1 MKMALDT
8 PFTEETIQEIFGHE
22 AAEDED
28 KHRLRQYYFKS
39 SVFGRVCADLSL
51 RVLVGHKGIGKS
63 ALISIAM
70 QEDTDNG
77 TLAILIRPDDVHEI
91 RTDENDLLSSIRS
104 WKTGLLRIIYQ
115 MVLDRVGVRPHGE
128 VTAIGK
134 GVQLV
139 ESLVD
144 VFRPI
149 LEKAVDIEASHRK
162 LAEQFMQNKKLRIY
176 LDDLDRGWTASPS
189 SISRLSA
196 LLNALRD
203 ISRESTGIHFRVALR
218 SDVYF
223 LVRTSDESTDKI
235 EGAVVWH
242 TWTNHEILAMLVK
255 RVESFLGRERTE
267 EELIHMR
274 QRDLASFLYNFMEER
289 FQGYGKWRNIPVHRM
304 LMTLIRRRP
313 RDLVKLCTLA
323 ARRASAEGR
332 SIIITGDFLSI
343 FDEYSQ
349 GRLQDTINE
358 YRSELPPVEALLMGM
373 KPSQREWKAGHRYAY
388 TTDGLLAKINNIQS
402 CNQAFMFYSKQSS
415 ASPKE
420 LAAFMYKI
428 GFITARKDSEGRIVR
443 KYFDESRYLSPT
455 FSDFGFDWEV
465 HPAYRWALQ
474 PDTPMRIFENLDPTD
489 DEG

>member
-1 MKMALDT
+1 MAIDG
-8 PFTEETIQEIFGHE
+8 PFSEEMIQAIFGHE

-28 KHRLRQYYFKS
+28 KDRLRQYYFKS
-39 SVFGRVCADLSL
+39 SVFDRVCSDLPL
-51 RVLVGHKGIGKS
+51 RILVGHKGIGKS

-70 QEDTDNG
+70 QEDTDDG
-77 TLAILIRPDDVHEI
+77 ILAVLIRPDEVHEI
-91 RTDENDLLSSIRS
+91 DTDEKDLLASIRS
-104 WKTGLLRIIYQ
+104 WKAGLLRIIYQ
-115 MVLDRVGVRPHGE
+115 MVLSRIGVPSPAK
-128 VTAIGK
+128 TTMIAK
-134 GVQLV
+134 GVQL
-139 ESLVD
+139 LDLLAD
-144 VFRPI
+144 VLRPV
-149 LEKAVDIEASHRK
+149 LERAIDIEASQRRV
-162 LAEQFMQNKKLRIY
+162 AEQFMKERKLRVY
-176 LDDLDRGWTASPS
+176 LDDLDRGWAATAA

-203 ISRESTGIHFRVALR
+203 ISRESEGVQFRVALR

-255 RVESFLGRERTE
+255 RIESFLGRERTE
-267 EELIHMR
+267 EELIRMK
-274 QRDLASFLYNFMEER
+274 QKDLASFLYGFMEER
-289 FQGYGKWRNIPVHRM
+289 FQGYGKWQNIPTHRM

-323 ARRASAEGR
+323 AHRAASEGR

-349 GRLQDTINE
+349 GRLQDTFNE
-358 YRSELPPVEALLMGM
+358 YRSELPAIEPLLLGM
-373 KPSQREWKAGHRYAY
+373 KPSQKEWRAGHRYTY
-388 TTDGLLAKINNIQS
+388 TTDELLHKIRNVQAS
-402 CNQAFMFYSKQSS
+402 NQAFRFFGKQSA

-428 GFITARKDSEGRIVR
+428 GFITARKEVDGRIVR

-455 FSDFGFDWEV
+455 FSDFGFNWEV

-474 PDTPMRIFENLDPTD
+474 PDTPMKVFDNLDPT
-489 DEG
+489 EEEN